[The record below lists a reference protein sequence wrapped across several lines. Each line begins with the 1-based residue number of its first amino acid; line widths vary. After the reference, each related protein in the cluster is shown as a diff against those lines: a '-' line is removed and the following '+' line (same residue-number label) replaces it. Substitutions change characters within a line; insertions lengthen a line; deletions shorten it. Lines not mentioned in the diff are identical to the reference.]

1 MMRLL
6 FLLLFITLSLP
17 AFART
22 PKTLVCV
29 DAEFGAGHMKI
40 IIPDNSGFFTPK
52 ELKTSVKSYF
62 WIKGEMYTGFLESA
76 MFMPDWGADSGWYR
90 SSPSPLNFSMCN
102 WEKCPLR
109 KIKFMIHT
117 KDQLKG
123 EGNIRFIL
131 QTSKKERVKFER
143 RLNCELK

>member
-1 MMRLL
+1 MKFLSL
-6 FLLLFITLSLP
+6 FIFITLSFS
-17 AFART
+17 AFARA

-40 IIPDNSGFFTPK
+40 IIPDNLEFFTPK
-52 ELKTSVKSYF
+52 DQKSSVKSYF

-76 MFMPDWGADSGWYR
+76 MFLPDWGTDSGWYR
-90 SSPSPLNFSMCN
+90 SSPSPLNFSLCN

-109 KIKFMIHT
+109 KIKFMVHT

-123 EGNIRFIL
+123 EGNIRFVI